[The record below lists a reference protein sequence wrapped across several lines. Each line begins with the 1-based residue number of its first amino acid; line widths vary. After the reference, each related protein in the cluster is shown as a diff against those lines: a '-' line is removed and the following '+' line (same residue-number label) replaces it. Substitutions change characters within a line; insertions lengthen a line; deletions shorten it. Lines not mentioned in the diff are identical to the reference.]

1 MRKTPQDERYPT
13 ETDMGSHNA
22 DGIDRVAWEPGAGT
36 SRQVELVGKS
46 RAFRRVI
53 NLVEKFKESA
63 APVFIGGESGT
74 GKEVVAC
81 AIHFGG
87 SRKQGRF
94 VAVNCAAIP
103 EPLIESEL
111 FGYTR
116 GAFTGAARD
125 KPGLVEEASFGTLF
139 LDEIGDLSPHL
150 QAKLLRLIEAR
161 EIRRVGENRCRPVD
175 VRFISATNKDI
186 DQEVA
191 EGRFREDLFYR
202 LKILPIELEPLRHR
216 KDDIL
221 PLVEYFLDKF
231 CREMNRSRASVTP
244 AALDLMHEYT
254 WPGNV
259 RELQSEL
266 QRCLIFCNDT
276 ELITERDISPKINP
290 HRAVEANSAYDYFK
304 AKAEFEKR
312 FLRQALNRFNY
323 NRARTAQEIG
333 LSRQGLFK
341 LIKKHRIEV
350 PETPP
355 ASAAKSTF

>member
-1 MRKTPQDERYPT
+1 MRKIHQYERYPT
-13 ETDMGSHNA
+13 ENDMDGHTA
-22 DGIDRVAWEPGAGT
+22 DDKDRVAWEPGAG
-36 SRQVELVGKS
+36 SNRQFELVGES
-46 RAFRRVI
+46 RSFRRIV
-53 NLVEKFKESA
+53 NLVEKFKEST

-74 GKEVVAC
+74 GKEVVAR

-87 SRKQGRF
+87 SRKEGRF

-103 EPLIESEL
+103 EYLIESEL
-111 FGYTR
+111 FGFMR

-125 KPGLVEEASFGTLF
+125 KPGLVEEASCGTLF

-161 EIRRVGENRCRPVD
+161 EIRRVGENRCRSVD

-186 DQEVA
+186 DQEVI

-202 LKILPIELEPLRHR
+202 LKILPIELEPLRRR
-216 KDDIL
+216 KDDIV
-221 PLVEYFLDKF
+221 PLVEYFLDRF
-231 CREMNRSRASVTP
+231 CREMKRDRVNVTP
-244 AALDLMHEYT
+244 AALDLMQEYP

-266 QRCLIFCNDT
+266 QRCLILCNDSG
-276 ELITERDISPKINP
+276 LITEHDISPKINP
-290 HRAVEANSAYDYFK
+290 HRADEANSAYDYFK

-350 PETPP
+350 PGLP
-355 ASAAKSTF
+355 ATNAKSIL